1 MKKGRFLSVTLDAGG
16 NTRPMYPIVR
26 RLLGR
31 GHEVTVFGQST
42 QADSVRAL
50 GADFLPLKVPD
61 WTPGKSIEEEMDVVS
76 SVCFG
81 PSVGD
86 AVFDY
91 VEQDAPDALVV
102 DCMLTSGLAAAE
114 RSNIPSAALVHVLY
128 QQLVAGTMSQIW
140 NSMLPTINETRT
152 SIGVAPVASP
162 AAIMDPL
169 NAVLVACPREFD
181 VALPE
186 LPRNVQY
193 VGAIFD
199 GAPTPI
205 DRSLWRTE
213 NGRPRVLVAFG
224 TTCQHQE
231 GVLRRIAAALAELQV
246 EAIVTVGPAV
256 ELETIPS
263 APNVAVL
270 KYVPH
275 GALLPKCSLVVTHA
289 GLGTVMASL
298 AHGVPLLCMP
308 MGREQHD
315 NAARV
320 ASAGAGEVLSMD
332 AGVDEIRTLIK
343 EMVATTHYREAA
355 RRMAEMMAQ
364 QDGLAAAVKKLEALL

>member
-1 MKKGRFLSVTLDAGG
+1 MKKGRFLFVTLDAGG
-16 NTRPMYPIVR
+16 NTRPIYPIIR
-26 RLLGR
+26 RLVTR
-31 GHEVTVFGQST
+31 GHQVAVFGQST
-42 QADSVRAL
+42 QANSVREL
-50 GADFLPLKVPD
+50 GANFLPLKVPD
-61 WTPGKSIEEEMDVVS
+61 WTPGKSLEEEMDVLS

-81 PSVGD
+81 PTVGD
-86 AVFDY
+86 AVLNY

-114 RSNIPSAALVHVLY
+114 RSDIPSAALVHVLY
-128 QQLVAGTMSQIW
+128 HQFVAGTMSLIW
-140 NSMLPTINETRT
+140 NSALPTINETR
-152 SIGVAPVASP
+152 SRIGVAPVGSP
-162 AAIMDPL
+162 SAIMDPL

-186 LPRNVQY
+186 LPTNVQY

-199 GAPTPI
+199 QAATPA

-213 NGRPRVLVAFG
+213 NGRSRVLVAFG

-231 GVLRRIAAALAELQV
+231 EVLLRIAAALAELQV
-246 EAIVTVGPAV
+246 EAIITVGPAV
-256 ELETIPS
+256 ELDTIP
-263 APNVAVL
+263 AVPNVAVR

-275 GALLPKCSLVVTHA
+275 GALLPECSLVVTHA

-320 ASAGAGEVLSMD
+320 ASIGTGEVLPMD

-355 RRMAEMMAQ
+355 RRMAETMAQ
-364 QDGLAAAVKKLEALL
+364 QDGLATAVNKLEALL